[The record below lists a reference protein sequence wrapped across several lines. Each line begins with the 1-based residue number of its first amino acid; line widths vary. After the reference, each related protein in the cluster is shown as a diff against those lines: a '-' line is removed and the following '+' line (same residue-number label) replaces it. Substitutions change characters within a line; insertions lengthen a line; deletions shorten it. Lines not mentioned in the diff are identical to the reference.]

1 MMNDD
6 NYISYQIGLLVAI
19 LAGLVIVLII
29 IMPIKNLD
37 VSDEKCDEIK
47 TLMLDDPE
55 HSRLHFDYPNILN
68 NLHKYFHENCN
79 IDELKLDSD
88 KDE

>member
-1 MMNDD
+1 MNND

-19 LAGLVIVLII
+19 LAGLVIILII
-29 IMPIKNLD
+29 IVPIKNLD
-37 VSDEKCDEIK
+37 INENKCDEIK

-55 HSRLHFDYPNILN
+55 HSKLYSDYPNILN
-68 NLHKYFHENCN
+68 DLHKYQSDNCN
-79 IDELKLDSD
+79 MKMDSD

>member
-1 MMNDD
+1 MNDD

-19 LAGLVIVLII
+19 LACLVIVLII

-68 NLHKYFHENCN
+68 DLHKYFHENCN
-79 IDELKLDSD
+79 IDELRLDSD

>member
-1 MMNDD
+1 MNSD

-19 LAGLVIVLII
+19 LAGLVIILII

-37 VSDEKCDEIK
+37 TNHDKCDEINR
-47 TLMLDDPE
+47 LMLDDPE
-55 HSRLHFDYPNILN
+55 HSKLHSDYPNILN
-68 NLHKYFHENCN
+68 DLHKYQNEKC
-79 IDELKLDSD
+79 DMKMDSD

>member
-1 MMNDD
+1 MNSD

-19 LAGLVIVLII
+19 LAGLVIILII

-37 VSDEKCDEIK
+37 INENKCDEIK

-55 HSRLHFDYPNILN
+55 HSKLYSDYPNILN
-68 NLHKYFHENCN
+68 DLHKYQNDNCN
-79 IDELKLDSD
+79 MKMDSD

>member
-47 TLMLDDPE
+47 TLMFDDPQ
-55 HSRLHFDYPNILN
+55 HNRLNDDYPKLLN
-68 NLHKYFHENCN
+68 ELHKYFHENCN

>member
-1 MMNDD
+1 MNDD

-19 LAGLVIVLII
+19 LAGLVIILII
-29 IMPIKNLD
+29 IVPIKNLD
-37 VSDEKCDEIK
+37 INENKCDEIK

-55 HSRLHFDYPNILN
+55 HSRLHSDYPNILN
-68 NLHKYFHENCN
+68 DLHKYQNEKC
-79 IDELKLDSD
+79 DMKMDSD

>member
-1 MMNDD
+1 MNDD

-37 VSDEKCDEIK
+37 VSDEKCDEIN

-68 NLHKYFHENCN
+68 DLHKYFHENCN
-79 IDELKLDSD
+79 IDELRLDSD